1 MTAHILDG
9 RAMGAELKAEL
20 QSEVQQYIQKHSRP
34 PGLVVVRITG
44 DAASVVYSKAILRI
58 ATAIGVEARL
68 EELPALTTES
78 ELQSV
83 LLRLNTATDVQ
94 GILVQ
99 MPLPDHL
106 SQKMVAELIAP
117 AKDID
122 GISVLSAGNLFL
134 SAASF
139 LPSTAAAV
147 VETLER
153 SRTPLAG
160 KQVVI
165 VGRSNVVGKP
175 LAMMLLQKNAT
186 VTVCHSRTHDMPA
199 HTRQADVLI
208 AAVGRAHLIT
218 AAMVKLGAVVI
229 DVGINVL
236 PGGAIVGDIDT
247 ASVSQVASALTPTP
261 GGIGPLTNI
270 VLMKQCIQAAWQ
282 QAGCQGATHPL
293 TKLKTGNLPDTQS
306 SHSPHP
312 LPTVGSAGE

>member
-20 QSEVQQYIQKHSRP
+20 RSEVQQYIQKQGRP
-34 PGLVVVRITG
+34 PGLVVVRIDG
-44 DAASVVYSKAILRI
+44 DASSVVYSKAIFRI
-58 ATAIGVEARL
+58 ASEIGVDAKL
-68 EELPALTTES
+68 EQLPHITTES
-78 ELQSV
+78 QLQSV
-83 LLRLNTATDVQ
+83 LLRFNTDKAIQ

-99 MPLPDHL
+99 MPLPAHL

-117 AKDID
+117 GKDID
-122 GISVLSAGNLFL
+122 GISILSAGNLFL

-147 VETLER
+147 IETLER
-153 SRTPLAG
+153 TRTSLAG

-175 LAMMLLQKNAT
+175 LTMMLLLKNAT
-186 VTVCHSRTHDMPA
+186 VTVCHSHTVDLPTY
-199 HTRQADVLI
+199 TRQADVLI

-218 AAMVKLGAVVI
+218 ADMVKPGAVVI

-236 PGGAIVGDIDT
+236 PSGGIVGDVDT
-247 ASVSQVASALTPTP
+247 ASVSQVAGALTPTP

-282 QAGCQGATHPL
+282 AIESEKGCIAKVKML
-293 TKLKTGNLPDTQS
+293 
-306 SHSPHP
+306 
-312 LPTVGSAGE
+312 